1 MQRMTTRSVLERLR
15 AHAADLRKRFGVKQ
29 LWLFGS
35 AARDEARADSDV
47 DILVDF
53 AVPPTLDAYMDLKWR
68 LEEIL
73 ATRVDLVTR
82 GALRAALKERIER
95 EAVLVA

>member
-1 MQRMTTRSVLERLR
+1 MTKRSVLERLQ
-15 AHAADLRKRFGVKQ
+15 AQATDLRRRFGVKQ

-53 AVPPTLDAYMDLKWR
+53 ALPPTLDAYMDLKWR

-73 ATRVDLVTR
+73 TAKVDLVTR
-82 GALRAALKERIER
+82 GAVRAALKDRIER
-95 EAVLVA
+95 EAILVA

>member
-1 MQRMTTRSVLERLR
+1 MTKRAILARLR
-15 AHAADLRKRFGVKQ
+15 EHAADMRKRFGVKA

-47 DILVDF
+47 DILVEF
-53 AVPPTLDAYMDLKWR
+53 AGPPTFDAYMDLKFR
-68 LEEIL
+68 LEEL
-73 ATRVDLVTR
+73 LSAKVDLVTR
-82 GALRAALKERIER
+82 GAVRAALKERIER